1 MFSVFKNAKYD
12 FGWGRLVQKRDY
24 FMLST
29 VVWIV
34 DVSEIDS
41 KVQILQSEAGTYLA
55 CIISSLAKKI
65 PSSQA

>member
-41 KVQILQSEAGTYLA
+41 KVQIL
-55 CIISSLAKKI
+55 
-65 PSSQA
+65 